1 MSSEISQFI
10 EEYAEELVSGKAA
23 YFIGAGISVNSNLPN
38 WQSLLKPF
46 TDKIGINDIK
56 DKNLP
61 LMAQYIINEEA
72 GNRGPFLDAISRKF
86 RKKYIP
92 NLYHYAISKT
102 NLTTIWTTN
111 YDNLLEQVFANV
123 ATDVKFTDES
133 ISRDVPDNKVEIIK
147 MHGCMHNSNRND
159 IIITQSDYEDF
170 FEKKTAITQRLRMD
184 LLQKSFLFIGYGY
197 NDPNIQNI
205 ITEARRLSGN
215 NTRQHYLITTDKK
228 NREFELWCLNLR
240 RYGIRVIKISK
251 NEDLQAILE
260 SLSLKSRGKS
270 IFISGSHN
278 TNNDKSAKKL
288 SKELAKISEYI
299 LNDGQSSGLMR
310 VVSNAYMETIIDN
323 KDDVTKR
330 FRFFPNPY
338 SANPKF
344 ANNILLLPML
354 KEWRIPLFKS
364 TYVMVAFDG
373 GMGTKAEI
381 EVALDMGC
389 IVIPFFLKSK
399 SETWQL
405 LKNQILIDRIEK
417 YDSKYIRNI
426 EKSKITY
433 RDVLNLINVILK

>member
-10 EEYAEELVSGKAA
+10 KEYAEELVAGKAA
-23 YFIGAGISVNSNLPN
+23 YFIGAGISVNSKLPN
-38 WQSLLKPF
+38 WEDLLKPF

-56 DKNLP
+56 NKNLP

-86 RKKYIP
+86 RKKIVP

-102 NLTTIWTTN
+102 NLSTIWTTN

-147 MHGCMHNSNRND
+147 MHGCMHNSDRND
-159 IIITQSDYEDF
+159 ITITQSDYEDF
-170 FEKKTAITQRLRMD
+170 FENKPAIAQRLRMD

-228 NREFELWCLNLR
+228 NIEFDLWCSNLR
-240 RYGIRVIKISK
+240 RYGIRVVRISK
-251 NEDLQAILE
+251 NEELLPILE
-260 SLSLKSRGKS
+260 NLSLNSRGKS
-270 IFISGSHN
+270 IFISGSHSTISN
-278 TNNDKSAKKL
+278 KNARRL
-288 SKELAKISEYI
+288 STELAKIPQYI
-299 LNDGQSSGLMR
+299 FNDGQSSGLMR
-310 VVSNAYMETIIDN
+310 IASNAFMETVIDN
-323 KDDVTKR
+323 QDDITKR

-344 ANNILLLPML
+344 ANDISLLPML
-354 KEWRIPLFKS
+354 KEWRVSLFKS

-405 LKNQILIDRIEK
+405 LKSQLLIDRIEK

-426 EKSKITY
+426 EKGKITY
-433 RDVLNLINVILK
+433 RDVLNLIKLILQ